1 MENHKSRHITNIK
14 SNLVKY
20 GSCSSDFDLNP
31 DMDLDQKFNFLE
43 ASVLI
48 PILTFKKDLEI
59 LLTKR
64 SNSLK
69 NHPGQIAFP
78 GGKKDQIDSS
88 PIETAL
94 RETQEEVGLNPKN
107 VEIIASLPSHKT
119 ATGFVIK
126 PYLGLIN
133 QPFSEIL
140 RQGEVD
146 EIFTVPYEYIL
157 NEENFSIQT
166 RKWNG
171 SQRSYYV
178 VPYGP
183 YYIWG
188 ATARILLNLSRALS
202 Q

>member
-64 SNSLK
+64 SNNLK

-94 RETQEEVGLNPKN
+94 RETQEEIGLNPKN

-133 QPFSEIL
+133 EPFSEIL

-157 NEENFSIQT
+157 NEKNFSIQT

-183 YYIWG
+183 YYVWG

>member
-14 SNLVKY
+14 SNLLKY

-31 DMDLDQKFNFLE
+31 DMNLDQKFNFLE

-64 SNSLK
+64 SNNLK

-78 GGKKDQIDSS
+78 GGKKDQIDNS

-183 YYIWG
+183 YYVWG

>member
-14 SNLVKY
+14 SNLLKY

-31 DMDLDQKFNFLE
+31 DMNLDQKFNFLE

-64 SNSLK
+64 SNNLK

-107 VEIIASLPSHKT
+107 VEIIASLPSHRT

-133 QPFSEIL
+133 QPFSETL

-157 NEENFSIQT
+157 NEKNFSIQT

>member
-14 SNLVKY
+14 SNLLKY

-31 DMDLDQKFNFLE
+31 DMNLDQKFNFLE

-64 SNSLK
+64 SNNLK

-78 GGKKDQIDSS
+78 GGKKEKFDSS

-94 RETQEEVGLNPKN
+94 RETEEEVGLSQHL
-107 VEIIASLPSHKT
+107 VEIVASLPTHKT
-119 ATGFVIK
+119 ATGFIIN
-126 PYLGLIN
+126 PYIGIIS
-133 QPFSEIL
+133 QPFKETL
-140 RQGEVD
+140 RCGEVD
-146 EIFTVPYEYIL
+146 EVFTVPFDHIL
-157 NEENFSIQT
+157 NEKNFSIQT

-171 SQRSYYV
+171 AQRKYYA

-183 YYIWG
+183 YYVWG
-188 ATARILLNLSRALS
+188 ATARILLNLSQALS
-202 Q
+202 R

>member
-64 SNSLK
+64 SNNLK

-178 VPYGP
+178 IPYGP
-183 YYIWG
+183 YYVWG

>member
-64 SNSLK
+64 SNGLK

>member
-14 SNLVKY
+14 SNRLKY

-64 SNSLK
+64 SNNLK

-78 GGKKDQIDSS
+78 GGKKDLIDSS

-107 VEIIASLPSHKT
+107 VEIIASLPSHRT

-133 QPFSEIL
+133 QPFSETL

-157 NEENFSIQT
+157 NEKNFSIQT

>member
-133 QPFSEIL
+133 QPFSETL

-157 NEENFSIQT
+157 NEKNFSIKT

-171 SQRSYYV
+171 LQRSYYV

-183 YYIWG
+183 YYVWG

>member
-14 SNLVKY
+14 SNLLKY

-31 DMDLDQKFNFLE
+31 DMNLDQEFNFLE

-133 QPFSEIL
+133 QPFSETL

-157 NEENFSIQT
+157 NEKNFSIHT

>member
-1 MENHKSRHITNIK
+1 MENHKSRQITNIK
-14 SNLVKY
+14 SNLLKY

-31 DMDLDQKFNFLE
+31 DMNLDQKFKFFE

-64 SNSLK
+64 SNKLK

-133 QPFSEIL
+133 QPFNETL

-157 NEENFSIQT
+157 NEKNFSIQT

-188 ATARILLNLSRALS
+188 ATARILLNLSKALS

>member
-14 SNLVKY
+14 SNLLKY

-31 DMDLDQKFNFLE
+31 DMNLDQEFNFLE

-64 SNSLK
+64 SKNLK

-78 GGKKDQIDSS
+78 GGKKDQSDSS

-133 QPFSEIL
+133 QPFSETL

-157 NEENFSIQT
+157 NEKNFSIQT

-183 YYIWG
+183 YYVWG

>member
-14 SNLVKY
+14 SNLLKY

-64 SNSLK
+64 SNNLK

-78 GGKKDQIDSS
+78 GGKKDQSDRS

-133 QPFSEIL
+133 QPFSETL

-157 NEENFSIQT
+157 NEKNFSIHT

>member
-64 SNSLK
+64 SNNLK

-78 GGKKDQIDSS
+78 GGKKDQSDSS

-146 EIFTVPYEYIL
+146 EVFTVPYEYIL
-157 NEENFSIQT
+157 NEKNFSIQT

>member
-31 DMDLDQKFNFLE
+31 DMNLDQKFNFLE

-64 SNSLK
+64 SNNLK

-133 QPFSEIL
+133 QPFSETL

-157 NEENFSIQT
+157 NEKNFSIQT

-183 YYIWG
+183 YYVWG

>member
-157 NEENFSIQT
+157 NEKNFSIQT

>member
-14 SNLVKY
+14 SNLLKY

-31 DMDLDQKFNFLE
+31 DMNLDQEFNFLE

-64 SNSLK
+64 SNNLK

-78 GGKKDQIDSS
+78 GGKKDQSDSS

-133 QPFSEIL
+133 QPFSETL

-157 NEENFSIQT
+157 NEKNFSIQT

-183 YYIWG
+183 YYVWG

>member
-14 SNLVKY
+14 SNLLKY

-31 DMDLDQKFNFLE
+31 DMNLDQKFNFLE

-64 SNSLK
+64 SNNLK

-78 GGKKDQIDSS
+78 GGKKDQSDSS

-133 QPFSEIL
+133 QPFSETL

-146 EIFTVPYEYIL
+146 EIFTMPYEYIL
-157 NEENFSIQT
+157 NEKNFSIQT

>member
-78 GGKKDQIDSS
+78 GGKKDQSDSS

-133 QPFSEIL
+133 QPFSETL

-157 NEENFSIQT
+157 NEKNFSIQT

>member
-64 SNSLK
+64 SNGLK

-133 QPFSEIL
+133 QPFSETL

-157 NEENFSIQT
+157 NEKNFSIQT

-183 YYIWG
+183 YYVWG

>member
-14 SNLVKY
+14 SNLLKY

-31 DMDLDQKFNFLE
+31 DMNLDQKFNFLE

-64 SNSLK
+64 SNNLK

-78 GGKKDQIDSS
+78 GGKKDQSDSS

-133 QPFSEIL
+133 QPFSETL

-157 NEENFSIQT
+157 KEKNFSIQT

>member
-64 SNSLK
+64 SNGLK

-133 QPFSEIL
+133 QPFSETL

-157 NEENFSIQT
+157 NEKNFSIQT

>member
-14 SNLVKY
+14 SNLPKY

-31 DMDLDQKFNFLE
+31 DMNLDQEFNFLE

-64 SNSLK
+64 SNNLK

-78 GGKKDQIDSS
+78 GGKKDQSDSS

-157 NEENFSIQT
+157 NEKNFSIQT

-183 YYIWG
+183 YYVWG

>member
-14 SNLVKY
+14 SNLLKY

-31 DMDLDQKFNFLE
+31 DMNLDQKFNFLE

-64 SNSLK
+64 SNNLK

-78 GGKKDQIDSS
+78 GGKKDQSDSS

-133 QPFSEIL
+133 QPFSETL

-157 NEENFSIQT
+157 NEKNFSIQT

-183 YYIWG
+183 YYVWG
-188 ATARILLNLSRALS
+188 ATARILLNLSRAVS

>member
-1 MENHKSRHITNIK
+1 MENHKSRQITNIK
-14 SNLVKY
+14 SNRLKY

-31 DMDLDQKFNFLE
+31 DMNLDQKFNFLE

-64 SNSLK
+64 SNNLK

-78 GGKKDQIDSS
+78 GGKKDRIDSS

-133 QPFSEIL
+133 QPFSETL

-157 NEENFSIQT
+157 NEKNFSIHT

-183 YYIWG
+183 YYVWG

>member
-107 VEIIASLPSHKT
+107 VEIIASLPSHRT

-157 NEENFSIQT
+157 NEKNFSIQT

-183 YYIWG
+183 YYVWG

>member
-64 SNSLK
+64 SNSLR

-126 PYLGLIN
+126 PYLGLVN
-133 QPFSEIL
+133 QPFSETL

-157 NEENFSIQT
+157 NEKNFSIKT

-171 SQRSYYV
+171 LQRSYYV

>member
-14 SNLVKY
+14 SNLLKY

-31 DMDLDQKFNFLE
+31 DMNLDQKFNFLE

-64 SNSLK
+64 SNNLK

-157 NEENFSIQT
+157 NEKNFSIQT

-183 YYIWG
+183 YYVWG
-188 ATARILLNLSRALS
+188 ATARILLNLSRAVS

>member
-14 SNLVKY
+14 SNLLKY

-31 DMDLDQKFNFLE
+31 DMNLDQEFNFLE

-78 GGKKDQIDSS
+78 GGKKDQSDSS

-133 QPFSEIL
+133 QPFSETL

-157 NEENFSIQT
+157 NEKNFSIQT

-183 YYIWG
+183 YYVWG

>member
-1 MENHKSRHITNIK
+1 MEKHKSRHINNIK
-14 SNLVKY
+14 SNLLKY

-31 DMDLDQKFNFLE
+31 DMNLDQEFNFLE

-64 SNSLK
+64 SNNLK

-78 GGKKDQIDSS
+78 GGKKDQSDSS

-133 QPFSEIL
+133 QPFSETL

-183 YYIWG
+183 YYVWG

>member
-14 SNLVKY
+14 SNLPKY

-31 DMDLDQKFNFLE
+31 DMNLDQKFNFLE

-64 SNSLK
+64 SNNLK

-133 QPFSEIL
+133 QPFSETL

-157 NEENFSIQT
+157 NEKNFSIQT

-183 YYIWG
+183 YYVWG

>member
-1 MENHKSRHITNIK
+1 MN
-14 SNLVKY
+14 
-20 GSCSSDFDLNP
+20 
-31 DMDLDQKFNFLE
+31 LDQEFNFLE

-64 SNSLK
+64 SNNLK

-78 GGKKDQIDSS
+78 GGKKDQSDSS

-133 QPFSEIL
+133 QPFSETL

-183 YYIWG
+183 YYVWG

>member
-133 QPFSEIL
+133 QPFSETL

-157 NEENFSIQT
+157 NEKNFSIQT

-183 YYIWG
+183 YYVWG

>member
-14 SNLVKY
+14 SNLLKY

-64 SNSLK
+64 SNNLK

-78 GGKKDQIDSS
+78 GGKKDQSDRS

-133 QPFSEIL
+133 QPFSETL

>member
-64 SNSLK
+64 SNNLK

-133 QPFSEIL
+133 QPFSETL

-157 NEENFSIQT
+157 NEKNFSIQT

-178 VPYGP
+178 VPHGP
-183 YYIWG
+183 YYVWG

>member
-1 MENHKSRHITNIK
+1 MEKHKSRHIKNIK
-14 SNLVKY
+14 SNLLKY

-31 DMDLDQKFNFLE
+31 DMNLDQEFNFLE

-64 SNSLK
+64 SNNLK

-133 QPFSEIL
+133 QPFSETL

-157 NEENFSIQT
+157 NEKNFSIQT

-183 YYIWG
+183 YYVWG

>member
-14 SNLVKY
+14 SNLLKY

-31 DMDLDQKFNFLE
+31 DMNLDQKFNFLE

-64 SNSLK
+64 SNNLK

-157 NEENFSIQT
+157 NEKNFSIQT

-183 YYIWG
+183 YYVWG